1 MIVYKLQCAHEH
13 EFEEWFT
20 SGAEYDRLAKKKKIK
35 CPECGDNNVAKALM
49 APNVTSVD
57 TVKPKPATPA
67 PCGAPACGSETCP
80 MMNN

>member
-20 SGAEYDRLAKKKKIK
+20 SGSEYERLAGKKKIK
-35 CPECGDNNVAKALM
+35 CPRCGDKNVTKALM
-49 APNVTSVD
+49 APSVTSVA
-57 TVKPKPATPA
+57 TVKPAA
-67 PCGAPACGSETCP
+67 PCGAAACGSETCP